1 MVEWNSLQSIAQGLD
16 LNIFLNKEFLDL
28 VSDEFK
34 GKQID
39 VTNIQLTVR
48 DQKIN
53 EQSDESFDLITIMNR
68 NIKDT
73 FLNRVII
80 DVNNQE
86 NLDKMINAINKL
98 EE

>member
-16 LNIFLNKEFLDL
+16 LNSFLNKEFLDL
-28 VSDEFK
+28 ISEEFK